1 MNQMCAVDAMGP
13 PMGAIPL
20 EPETEALVT
29 EYLPE
34 VSSTG

>member
-1 MNQMCAVDAMGP
+1 MAPALQG
-13 PMGAIPL
+13 IPL
-20 EPETEALVT
+20 EPETEALVR